1 VYGLTFYRGKEYKK
15 IFYFMKHRLL
25 FREEKKF
32 SIGLSE
38 NFLLSIGLSEIGLLF
53 QKFFRERGDPPE
65 KIFCI
70 TFSGVSETRKD
81 ENNLQLHHRI

>member
-1 VYGLTFYRGKEYKK
+1 
-15 IFYFMKHRLL
+15 MKHRLL

-65 KIFCI
+65 VKHEKMRTICNYTTEYRGI
-70 TFSGVSETRKD
+70 YHRLFSSRK
-81 ENNLQLHHRI
+81 